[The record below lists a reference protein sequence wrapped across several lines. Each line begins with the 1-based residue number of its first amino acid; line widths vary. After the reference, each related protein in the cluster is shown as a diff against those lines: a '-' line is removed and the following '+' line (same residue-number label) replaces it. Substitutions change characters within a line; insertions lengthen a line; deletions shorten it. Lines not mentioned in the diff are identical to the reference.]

1 MLVEEIMKHNI
12 ITIQPDDT
20 LSTALQTIKEHRI
33 RHLPVVKDQ
42 MLVGIVSDRDL
53 RDVCPSR
60 LVNEDQDQLLQ
71 NTLIG
76 DIMNKNVITAHPLDF
91 VEDAASVFYEF
102 RIGCLPVIQKGQLVG
117 IVTESDVLRTLV
129 ELMGVN
135 KPSSQVE
142 VTILD
147 KPGMLAEVSAILKD
161 LNINITSVYMT
172 PVEKDGTRGLVF
184 RIQTMDPRR
193 IYQEIE
199 KAGYKVKGPLGLS
212 MGTHHE

>member
-1 MLVEEIMKHNI
+1 MLLEQIMKRNI

-20 LSTALQTIKEHRI
+20 LSTALQTINEHRI
-33 RHLPVVKDQ
+33 RHLPVIKDQ

-71 NTLIG
+71 NTLIR
-76 DIMNKNVITAHPLDF
+76 DIMHKNVITAHPLDF

-102 RIGCLPVIQKGQLVG
+102 RIGCLPIIQKGKLVG

-135 KPSSQVE
+135 KPSSHIE
-142 VTILD
+142 VTIFD
-147 KPGMLAEVSAILKD
+147 KPGMLAEVSDIIRG
-161 LNINITSVYMT
+161 LNVNITSVYMT
-172 PVEKDGTRGLVF
+172 PVEEDGTRGLVF

-193 IYQEIE
+193 IYLEIE

-212 MGTHHE
+212 MGNQYE